1 MQSVMGYCAIH
12 SCGSL
17 KSIYYGGDYWDWE
30 DICDST
36 YNLHLSYCG
45 TPSIL
50 TDIANYSAHVS
61 ADKKTIT
68 VYLNFVDSGRL
79 VILALYSDDTL
90 VEMQKAVYNA
100 NSIEFTTDKE
110 FDSGKV
116 MIWKDL
122 ESLKPL
128 YKNDAF

>member
-1 MQSVMGYCAIH
+1 MGYRAIY

-17 KSIYYGGDYWDWE
+17 KNIYYGGTYWDWE

-45 TPSIL
+45 TPSIYNNVAVFDAYKRYNN
-50 TDIANYSAHVS
+50 TIKVDFNY
-61 ADKKTIT
+61 
-68 VYLNFVDSGRL
+68 VDSGCL
-79 VILALYSDDTL
+79 VILALYSGESL
-90 VEMQKAVYNA
+90 VEVQKAVYNTD
-100 NSIEFTTDKE
+100 NIIFTPDKE

-128 YKNDAF
+128 YKIDAF